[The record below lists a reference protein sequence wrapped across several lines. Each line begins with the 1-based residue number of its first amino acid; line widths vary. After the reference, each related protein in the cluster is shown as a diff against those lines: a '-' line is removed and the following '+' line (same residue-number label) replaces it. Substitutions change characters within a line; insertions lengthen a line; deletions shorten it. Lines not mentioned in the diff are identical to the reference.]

1 MGYLSPIMVGVPQA
15 IEIVPEFVTGRQLYN
30 YIYKHFKKTISN
42 PITVQWSMMIMT
54 PSKPR

>member
-1 MGYLSPIMVGVPQA
+1 MVGVPQA

-54 PSKPR
+54 PRKPR